1 MLTLFAHFFHTNGPI
16 LLELIAAGKAAFRLK
31 GKSNFLRWGVP
42 PPTQRTV
49 RRGTPQIAI
58 RVKAASSVR

>member
-1 MLTLFAHFFHTNGPI
+1 MHVD
-16 LLELIAAGKAAFRLK
+16 AAMNSCGRQAAFRLK

-58 RVKAASSVR
+58 RVKAASSIR